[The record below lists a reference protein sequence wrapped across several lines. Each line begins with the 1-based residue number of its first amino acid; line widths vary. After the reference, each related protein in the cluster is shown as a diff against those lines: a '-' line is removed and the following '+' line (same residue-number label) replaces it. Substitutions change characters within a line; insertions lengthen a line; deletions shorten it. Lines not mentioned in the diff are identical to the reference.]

1 MIKVKGGLN
10 KMDRK
15 KVRGFTLIELLVV
28 IAIIAILA
36 AMLLPALSKARARAK
51 SATCMNNLKQLG
63 VVILMYAQDWNDILV
78 VAAGADPWY
87 RAWDRYSSNGVNNLI
102 VCPGW
107 KPYTYTSVNY
117 TYGLRASTG
126 FWGYKSDALYEPVK
140 SSGNPLYLYL
150 SYIKN
155 PSFLW
160 LLTDTFLYDPGA
172 SNHGNQFRT
181 LTYGP
186 DSGGGQGKVH
196 FRHPGA
202 TANFLFVDGHVE
214 AMTKNRLREVTIAA
228 DEAYPLGPSYTGD
241 QFQFYV
247 IDEKN
252 QLYKIQ
258 IN

>member
-1 MIKVKGGLN
+1 
-10 KMDRK
+10 MDRK
-15 KVRGFTLIELLVV
+15 RLKGFTLIELLVV

-63 VVILMYAQDWNDILV
+63 VVILMYTQDWNDILV
-78 VAAGADPWY
+78 IASAANEPWY
-87 RAWDRYSSNGVNNLI
+87 RPWDRYSTNGVNSFI
-102 VCPGW
+102 VCPAW
-107 KPYTYTSVNY
+107 KPYTYTHENY

-126 FWGYKSDALYEPVK
+126 FWGYKSNALYEPVK

-181 LTYGP
+181 LTYSSS
-186 DSGGGQGKVH
+186 SGGGQGKVH

-202 TANFLFVDGHVE
+202 TANFLFLDGHVE
-214 AMTKNRLREVTIAA
+214 AMTKDRFFEVTVSSGEGFASNS
-228 DEAYPLGPSYTGD
+228 EFWGNG
-241 QFQFYV
+241 
-247 IDEKN
+247 
-252 QLYKIQ
+252 
-258 IN
+258 

>member
-1 MIKVKGGLN
+1 
-10 KMDRK
+10 MDRK

-78 VAAGADPWY
+78 IGVYPDPWY
-87 RAWDRYSSNGVNNLI
+87 RPWDRYSSNGVNNII
-102 VCPGW
+102 VCPAW
-107 KPYTYTSVNY
+107 KPYTYTHESF
-117 TYGLRASTG
+117 TYGLRGAG
-126 FWGYKSDALYEPVK
+126 FWGYKSDALYRPNYPTD
-140 SSGNPLYLYL
+140 SNPAYLYL
-150 SYIKN
+150 SYIKK
-155 PSFLW
+155 PSLLW
-160 LLTDTFLYDPGA
+160 LITDTFLYDPGA
-172 SNHGNQFRT
+172 SKHGNQFRT
-181 LTYGP
+181 LTYSSG
-186 DSGGGQGKVH
+186 SGGGQGKVH

-228 DEAYPLGPSYTGD
+228 DEAYPIGPSYTGD

-252 QLYKIQ
+252 ELYKIK